1 MSLQPLY
8 SSLLQK
14 LEGFLQ
20 YPACAPFG
28 RQKFA
33 LQARGILVDRSQLL
47 STARSNVADLSRG
60 NLGVPI
66 LLLVM
71 LAMMMLP
78 VPPFLLDVF
87 FTFNIALSIVVLL
100 VCVYA
105 LRPLDFAV
113 FPTIL
118 LVATLMRLALNV
130 ASTRVVMLHGQEGHA
145 AAGKV
150 IQAFGEVVIGGNY
163 VVGIVVFAILMIINF
178 VVVTK
183 GAGRISEVSAR
194 FTLDAMPGKQM
205 AIDADLNAG
214 LIDQSQAKLRRLEVA
229 QEAEFYGSMD
239 GASKF
244 VRGDAI
250 AGLLILFINLI
261 GGMAVG
267 IFQHNMAFA
276 DAGKVYALLTIGD
289 GLVAQLPSLLLS
301 TAAAIMV
308 TRASGSEDMGKQI
321 GRQMFAS
328 PKALAVAAGLM
339 AVMGLVPGMPHI
351 SFLSMAAMA
360 AGGAYLFWRKQNV
373 QKIQA
378 LQEVKRQ
385 QELLPSPAR
394 ALETKELGWDDVTP
408 IDMIGLEVGYRLI
421 PLVDRNQGG
430 QLLARIKGVRKK
442 LSQDLGFLMPTVH
455 IRDNLDLAPSAYRL
469 TLMGVILAEAE
480 IYPDR
485 ELAINPGQ
493 VYGSLNGITAKDPAF
508 GLEAVWI
515 EISQRAQAQSLGY
528 TVVDASTVVATH
540 LNQIL
545 YKHSSELIGHEEV
558 QQLLQVLAKGS
569 PKLAEELVPG
579 VLSLSQLLKVLQALL
594 AEQVPVRDIRSI
606 AEAIANNAA
615 KSQDTAAL
623 VAAVRVG
630 VSRAIV
636 QSIVGTESELPVIT
650 LEPRLEQILLNSL
663 QKAGQ
668 GSEEGVLL
676 EPSMAEKLQRSL
688 IDAAQR
694 QEMQGQPVIL
704 LVAGPIRAMLS
715 RFGRLAVPGLHVL
728 AYQEIPDNKQVTI
741 VATVGPNG

>member
-1 MSLQPLY
+1 M
-8 SSLLQK
+8 
-14 LEGFLQ
+14 
-20 YPACAPFG
+20 
-28 RQKFA
+28 
-33 LQARGILVDRSQLL
+33 DRSQLL
-47 STARSNVADLSRG
+47 SSARSNITGLGRG
-60 NLGVPI
+60 QLGVPL

-71 LAMMMLP
+71 MAMMMLP
-78 VPPFLLDVF
+78 MPPFLLDVF

-105 LRPLDFAV
+105 LRPLDFSV

-118 LVATLMRLALNV
+118 LVATLLRLALNV
-130 ASTRVVMLHGQEGHA
+130 ASTRVVMLHGQDGHA

-178 VVVTK
+178 VVITK

-214 LIDQSQAKLRRLEVA
+214 LIDQPEAKRRRAEVA

-261 GGMAVG
+261 GGMLVG
-267 IFQHNMAFA
+267 ILQHNMTFA
-276 DAGKVYALLTIGD
+276 DAGRVYTLLTIGD

-308 TRASGSEDMGKQI
+308 TRASGSEEMGKLI
-321 GRQMFAS
+321 NRQMFAS
-328 PKALAVAAGLM
+328 PKALGVSAAIM
-339 AVMGLVPGMPHI
+339 IVMGLVPGMPHFSFI
-351 SFLSMAAMA
+351 SLGLVA
-360 AGGAYLFWRKQNV
+360 AGGAYLLWKKENQVKVEAIAEV
-373 QKIQA
+373 Q
-378 LQEVKRQ
+378 RQ
-385 QELLPSPAR
+385 QDLLPSPTR
-394 ALETKELGWDDVTP
+394 VQDSKELGWDDVTP
-408 IDMIGLEVGYRLI
+408 IDIIGLEVGYRLI

-442 LSQDLGFLMPTVH
+442 LSQELGFLMPTVH

-493 VYGSLNGITAKDPAF
+493 VFGTLNGITARDPAF

-515 EISQRAQAQSLGY
+515 EISQRSQAQSLGY

-545 YKHSSELIGHEEV
+545 YKHSHELIGHEEV
-558 QQLLQVLAKGS
+558 QQLMQLLAKSS

-579 VLSLSQLLKVLQALL
+579 VLSLSSLLNVLQALL
-594 AEQVPVRDIRSI
+594 AEHVPVRDIRSI
-606 AEAIANNAA
+606 AEAIANNAG

-630 VSRAIV
+630 LSRAIV
-636 QSIVGTESELPVIT
+636 QSIVGIEPELPVIT

-668 GSEEGVLL
+668 GQEEGVLL

-688 IDAAQR
+688 IEAAQR
-694 QEMQGQPVIL
+694 QEMQGLPVIL
-704 LVAGPIRAMLS
+704 LVAGPVRAMLS
-715 RFGRLAVPGLHVL
+715 RFGRLAVPNMHVL

>member
-1 MSLQPLY
+1 M
-8 SSLLQK
+8 
-14 LEGFLQ
+14 E
-20 YPACAPFG
+20 
-28 RQKFA
+28 
-33 LQARGILVDRSQLL
+33 RSQIF
-47 STARSNVADLSRG
+47 SSARSNIAGLGRG
-60 NLGVPI
+60 QLGVP
-66 LLLVM
+66 LLLLIM

-78 VPPFLLDVF
+78 IPPFLLDVL

-105 LRPLDFAV
+105 LRPLDFSV

-118 LVATLMRLALNV
+118 LVATLLRLALNV
-130 ASTRVVMLHGQEGHA
+130 ASTRVVMLHGQDGHA

-178 VVVTK
+178 VVITK

-214 LIDQSQAKLRRLEVA
+214 LIDQPEAKRRRAEVA
-229 QEAEFYGSMD
+229 GEAEFYGSMD

-261 GGMAVG
+261 GGMLVG
-267 IFQHNMAFA
+267 ILQHNMTFG
-276 DAGKVYALLTIGD
+276 DAGRVYTLLTIGD

-308 TRASGSEDMGKQI
+308 TRASGSEEMGKLI
-321 GRQMFAS
+321 NRQMFAS
-328 PKALAVAAGLM
+328 HKALAVSAGIM
-339 AVMGLVPGMPHI
+339 IVMGLVPGMPHFAFI
-351 SFLSMAAMA
+351 GLGLVA
-360 AGGAYLFWRKQNV
+360 AGGAYLLWKKENKVKVEALAEV
-373 QKIQA
+373 Q
-378 LQEVKRQ
+378 RQ
-385 QELLPSPAR
+385 QDLLPSPTR
-394 ALETKELGWDDVTP
+394 IQDSKELGWDDVTP
-408 IDMIGLEVGYRLI
+408 IDIIGLEVGYRLI

-442 LSQDLGFLMPTVH
+442 LSQELGFLMPTVH

-493 VYGSLNGITAKDPAF
+493 VFGTLNGITARDPAF

-515 EISQRAQAQSLGY
+515 EISQRSQAQSLGY

-545 YKHSSELIGHEEV
+545 YKHSHELIGHEEV
-558 QQLLQVLAKGS
+558 QQLMQLLAKSS

-579 VLSLSQLLKVLQALL
+579 VLSLSALLNVLQALL
-594 AEQVPVRDIRSI
+594 AEHVPVRDIRSI
-606 AEAIANNAA
+606 AEAIANNVG

-623 VAAVRVG
+623 VAVVRVG
-630 VSRAIV
+630 LSRAIV
-636 QSIVGTESELPVIT
+636 QSIVGVEPELPVIT

-663 QKAGQ
+663 QRAGQ
-668 GSEEGVLL
+668 GQEEGVLL

-688 IDAAQR
+688 IEAAQR
-694 QEMQGQPVIL
+694 QEMQGSPVIL

-715 RFGRLAVPGLHVL
+715 RFGRLAVPNMHVL